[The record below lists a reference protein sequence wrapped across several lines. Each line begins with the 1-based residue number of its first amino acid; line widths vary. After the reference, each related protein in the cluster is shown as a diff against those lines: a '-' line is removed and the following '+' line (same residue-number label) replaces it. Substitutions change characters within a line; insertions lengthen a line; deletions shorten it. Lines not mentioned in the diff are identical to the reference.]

1 MLKFIASAVG
11 GVLLLKAG
19 GTIES
24 YLASPSK
31 LNANLEKLDQEVWFR
46 TLREDYRYNHIIEHN
61 GKIRKYLSNEKNADL
76 LLEDNKEQERF
87 TALVHEEFELLL
99 KRK

>member
-31 LNANLEKLDQEVWFR
+31 LNSNLQKLDEEQWFR
-46 TLREDYRYNHIIEHN
+46 KLREDYRYNHIIEHN
-61 GKIRKYLSNEKNADL
+61 GKIRKHLSDDKNAGL
-76 LLEDNKEQERF
+76 LLVDPEEQQKF
-87 TALVHEEFELLL
+87 TALVQEELEALL

>member
-31 LNANLEKLDQEVWFR
+31 LNSNLQKLDEEQWFR
-46 TLREDYRYNHIIEHN
+46 KLREDYRYNHIIEHN
-61 GKIRKYLSNEKNADL
+61 GKIRKYLSDDKNAGL
-76 LLEDNKEQERF
+76 LLVDPEEQQKF
-87 TALVHEEFELLL
+87 TALVQEELEALL

>member
-31 LNANLEKLDQEVWFR
+31 LNSNLQKLDEEQWFR
-46 TLREDYRYNHIIEHN
+46 KLREDYRYNHIIEHN
-61 GKIRKYLSNEKNADL
+61 GKIRKYLSDDKNVGL
-76 LLEDNKEQERF
+76 LLVDPEEQQKF
-87 TALVHEEFELLL
+87 TALVQEELEALL

>member
-1 MLKFIASAVG
+1 MLKFIATAVG

-19 GTIES
+19 GTIDS

-31 LNANLEKLDQEVWFR
+31 LHANLQKLEEEQWFQK
-46 TLREDYRYNHIIEHN
+46 LREDYRYNHIIEHN
-61 GKIRKYLSNEKNADL
+61 GKVRKYLSNDKNAGVL
-76 LLEDNKEQERF
+76 LVDAEEQQKF
-87 TALVHEEFELLL
+87 IALVEEELEALL